1 MTNLQEVVKFLYNV
15 PIFHSLS
22 RGQLERLGKRFV
34 ERDYPAGVEIVT
46 QGQGGEGFFIIFS
59 GKAEV
64 IRERS
69 DGVKVVVNEM
79 ASGDF
84 LGELALLDNGLRTA
98 TAITLEPT
106 HCLVLTHWDFISVLK
121 EDSDMAITILQ
132 ELARRFR
139 QALDRL

>member
-15 PIFHSLS
+15 PMFHSLNK
-22 RGQLERLGKRFV
+22 GQLERLAKRFT
-34 ERDYPAGVEIVT
+34 ERDYPAGTEIVT
-46 QGQGGEGFFIIFS
+46 QGHGGEGFFIVFS
-59 GKAEV
+59 GKVDV

-69 DGVKVVVNEM
+69 DGAKVVVNQM
-79 ASGDF
+79 ATGDF

-98 TAITLEPT
+98 TAVTSEAT
-106 HCLVLTHWDFISVLK
+106 HCLVLTRWDFLSVVK
-121 EDSDMAITILQ
+121 EDPEMAITIME